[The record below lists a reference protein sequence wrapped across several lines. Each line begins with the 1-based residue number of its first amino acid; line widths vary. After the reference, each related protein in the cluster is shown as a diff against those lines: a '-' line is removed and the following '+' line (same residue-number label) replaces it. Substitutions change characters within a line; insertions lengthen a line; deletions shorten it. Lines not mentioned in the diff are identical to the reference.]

1 MAEVA
6 QRAPRGGHCLLLLHP
21 RADHLVY
28 QKSQRCERGEREGGR
43 HLIVRGGALVDIGM
57 FVCVGVGVGGVVGG
71 VGGGVGLGVGL
82 GCCFLVADCVM
93 CAMVLVMVLMCVMV
107 VWVGGVDGCSV
118 GVGLGGGVSVGFKR
132 QISARGSLGHA
143 VW

>member
-1 MAEVA
+1 M
-6 QRAPRGGHCLLLLHP
+6 
-21 RADHLVY
+21 
-28 QKSQRCERGEREGGR
+28 
-43 HLIVRGGALVDIGM
+43 
-57 FVCVGVGVGGVVGG
+57 
-71 VGGGVGLGVGL
+71 